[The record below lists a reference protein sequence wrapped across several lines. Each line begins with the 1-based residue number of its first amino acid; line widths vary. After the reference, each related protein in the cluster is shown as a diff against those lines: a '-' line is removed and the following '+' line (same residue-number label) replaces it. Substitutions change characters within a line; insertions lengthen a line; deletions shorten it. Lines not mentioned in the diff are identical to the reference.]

1 MHLTGTDFMPLRQQL
16 FGRRLA
22 EAMTDL
28 VRQKHATAKQ
38 AARAYGI
45 DPSTAENM
53 RKGHLSVPTLEKV
66 ARAEGWALWAA
77 LGEELFGQSYEQHL
91 QVIIEET
98 ARAQEGLARRRDHVR
113 QLEARAAGL
122 AGVGNR
128 LDAQ

>member
-1 MHLTGTDFMPLRQQL
+1 MPLGQQL

-22 EAMTDL
+22 DAMTDL
-28 VRQKHATAKQ
+28 IRQKHATAKQ

-77 LGEELFGQSYEQHL
+77 LGEELFGQSYDEHL
-91 QVIIEET
+91 AIIIEQEANAQRERERVRDNVVRLQDR
-98 ARAQEGLARRRDHVR
+98 ARELGAVLHR
-113 QLEARAAGL
+113 QSA
-122 AGVGNR
+122 
-128 LDAQ
+128 

>member
-1 MHLTGTDFMPLRQQL
+1 MHQTGTDFMPLRQQL

-22 EAMTDL
+22 DAMTDL
-28 VRQKHATAKQ
+28 IRQKHTTAKQ

-77 LGEELFGQSYEQHL
+77 LGEELFGQSYDEHL
-91 QVIIEET
+91 ASIIESEAHAQKERERHRDNVVRLQSR
-98 ARAQEGLARRRDHVR
+98 ARELGQLLHR
-113 QLEARAAGL
+113 QSA
-122 AGVGNR
+122 
-128 LDAQ
+128 

>member
-1 MHLTGTDFMPLRQQL
+1 MTQPGADFMPLGQQL

-22 EAMTDL
+22 DAMTDL
-28 VRQKHATAKQ
+28 IRQKHTTAKQ

-77 LGEELFGQSYEQHL
+77 LGEELFGQSYDEHL
-91 QVIIEET
+91 AIIIEQEAHAQKERERVRDNVVRLQT
-98 ARAQEGLARRRDHVR
+98 RARELGAVLHR
-113 QLEARAAGL
+113 QSA
-122 AGVGNR
+122 
-128 LDAQ
+128 